1 MSMTLRA
8 RRTFNVAVVLAGVAA
23 AWVRAGA
30 QSPLKGLTPQA
41 RLAAIRRAQVWTKT
55 DVPSMDL
62 RAGPQG
68 PGAFAPNETVHCDY
82 VKKEMS
88 GNSPKFTCVIAKSGD
103 KGASAESGEKSAGA
117 KGDDKGDKD
126 KAEKDKADEV
136 KVKYGQANGEVYGEV
151 AATRLLWALG
161 FGADRMYPVRVV
173 CRGCPSDPKKNPNER
188 RSEAV
193 FDPAAIERKMS
204 GKTLETRPDSG
215 WAWPELDLVDEAA
228 GGAPRAQ
235 RDALKLLAV
244 FMQHTDSKPAQQR
257 LMCVAEHAPADDG
270 ACPQSFMML
279 NDVGLT
285 FGHANV
291 FNRNAPG
298 GVNFDEWSHVQ
309 VWTDPKGCVG
319 NLPKSMSGSLN
330 NPVISEAGRKFL
342 ADLLVQLSDAQL
354 HALFDVARFPLRS
367 GLGGDA
373 NRNVTVDA
381 WVDAFKKKRDE
392 VVNRSCSP

>member
-1 MSMTLRA
+1 MTWRDRRA
-8 RRTFNVAVVLAGVAA
+8 LNVAIVLAGVAA
-23 AWVRAGA
+23 ACVHAGVV
-30 QSPLKGLTPQA
+30 QSPLKALTPNA
-41 RLAAIRRAQVWTKT
+41 RLAAIRKAQVWTPT
-55 DVPSMDL
+55 DVASMDL

-68 PGAFAPNETVHCDY
+68 AGGFAPNETVHCDY
-82 VKKEMS
+82 LQKEMS
-88 GNSPKFTCVIAKSGD
+88 GKSPKFTCVLAKSGD
-103 KGASAESGEKSAGA
+103 KRATAQGGEKSAGA
-117 KGDDKGDKD
+117 KGDDQG
-126 KAEKDKADEV
+126 DKADEV
-136 KVKYGQANGEVYGEV
+136 KVKYGRDNGEVYGEV

-173 CRGCPSDPKKNPNER
+173 CHGCPPNPTHNPNDR
-188 RSEAV
+188 RDEVV

-204 GKTLETRPDSG
+204 GKTLEMRPDSG

-257 LMCVAEHAPADDG
+257 LMCVSEHAAEG
-270 ACPQSFMML
+270 EACPQTFMML

-291 FNRNAPG
+291 FNRNYPG
-298 GVNFDEWSHVQ
+298 SVNFEEWSHTP

-319 NLPKSMSGSLN
+319 NLPKSMSGTLN
-330 NPVISEAGRKFL
+330 NPVIGEAGRKFL
-342 ADLLVQLSDAQL
+342 ADLLVQLSDKQL
-354 HALFDVARFPLRS
+354 HDLFDVARFPVRW

-373 NRNVTVDA
+373 NHNVTVDA

-392 VVNRSCSP
+392 VVGRSCTP